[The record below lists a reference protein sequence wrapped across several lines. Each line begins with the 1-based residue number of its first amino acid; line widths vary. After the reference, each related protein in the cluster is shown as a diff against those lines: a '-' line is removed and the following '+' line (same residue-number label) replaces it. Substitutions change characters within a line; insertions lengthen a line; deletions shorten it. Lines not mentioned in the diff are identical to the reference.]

1 MSLEKFSSQAEA
13 HLLRQIK
20 SLAKTEGKQL
30 QALVNEAFA
39 DLIEKRKQTKP
50 RRHVMEHFQASLA
63 EYDSLYEKLSQ

>member
-13 HLLRQIK
+13 HILHEIK

-50 RRHVMEHFQASLA
+50 RRHVMEHFQVSLT
-63 EYDSLYEKLSQ
+63 EYDSLYEKLAQ